1 MHSDFLTADRDSL
14 YLLPP
19 SVQDWLP
26 VNHLARFIV
35 DIVAQ
40 LDLTPLRGAY
50 DGRGCKAYDPEML
63 LGLLFYGYATGTFS
77 SRKLELATYESI
89 AFRYIAGNSHPDH
102 DTIANFRKRFL
113 VELKPLFIQIL
124 RLAHEMNILKLGKIS
139 IDGTKIKANASKHQ
153 ALSWGHA
160 CKLEKQLK
168 AEVDSLLR
176 QAELADQST
185 IADGMSIPE
194 ELERREIRLEAIAKA
209 KREIE
214 HRAEERYA
222 KEKAEHEAKLAER
235 ERKAQ
240 ERGKKPGGKPPKAPE
255 PGVKD
260 KDQVNLT
267 DEESRIMPVSGGGFM
282 QAYNAQASVDLDT
295 MLIVGVHVTQHTN
308 DKLEL
313 QPAFD
318 ELKKLPAKLGKVT
331 EATADAGYFSETNVG
346 LCDTEEI
353 IPYIAAGR
361 ESHNQTLADR
371 FSEPEPIAE
380 DADAVTKMKHRL
392 KTKEGKALYAQRK
405 CTVEP
410 VFGVIKSV
418 MGFRQFM
425 LRGIESVRGEWDLVS
440 IAWNLKRLQVL
451 SQTMP
456 SR

>member
-1 MHSDFLTADRDSL
+1 MHSDFLSADRDSL

-40 LDLTPLRGAY
+40 LDLTPLRDAY

-89 AFRYIAGNSHPDH
+89 AFRYIAGNTHPDH

-113 VELKPLFIQIL
+113 VELKPLFMQIL
-124 RLAHEMNILKLGKIS
+124 SLAHAMNILKIGKIS

-222 KEKAEHEAKLAER
+222 KEKAEYEKKLAD
-235 ERKAQ
+235 RKRKSQ
-240 ERGKKPGGKPPKAPE
+240 ETGKQPRGKTPQAPE

-282 QAYNAQASVDLDT
+282 QAYNAQASVDFPAPVAPRMARVFPGST
-295 MLIVGVHVTQHTN
+295 VKLISSRSIPP
-308 DKLEL
+308 
-313 QPAFD
+313 PAF
-318 ELKKLPAKLGKVT
+318 L
-331 EATADAGYFSETNVG
+331 
-346 LCDTEEI
+346 
-353 IPYIAAGR
+353 
-361 ESHNQTLADR
+361 
-371 FSEPEPIAE
+371 
-380 DADAVTKMKHRL
+380 
-392 KTKEGKALYAQRK
+392 
-405 CTVEP
+405 
-410 VFGVIKSV
+410 
-418 MGFRQFM
+418 
-425 LRGIESVRGEWDLVS
+425 
-440 IAWNLKRLQVL
+440 
-451 SQTMP
+451 
-456 SR
+456 

>member
-1 MHSDFLTADRDSL
+1 MRLSIGLKSD
-14 YLLPP
+14 
-19 SVQDWLP
+19 
-26 VNHLARFIV
+26 
-35 DIVAQ
+35 
-40 LDLTPLRGAY
+40 
-50 DGRGCKAYDPEML
+50 
-63 LGLLFYGYATGTFS
+63 
-77 SRKLELATYESI
+77 
-89 AFRYIAGNSHPDH
+89 
-102 DTIANFRKRFL
+102 
-113 VELKPLFIQIL
+113 
-124 RLAHEMNILKLGKIS
+124 
-139 IDGTKIKANASKHQ
+139 TKK
-153 ALSWGHA
+153 
-160 CKLEKQLK
+160 
-168 AEVDSLLR
+168 
-176 QAELADQST
+176 
-185 IADGMSIPE
+185 
-194 ELERREIRLEAIAKA
+194 
-209 KREIE
+209 
-214 HRAEERYA
+214 
-222 KEKAEHEAKLAER
+222 KAEHEKKLADR
-235 ERKAQ
+235 ERKSQ
-240 ERGKKPGGKPPKAPE
+240 ETGKQPRGKTPKAPE

-371 FSEPEPIAE
+371 FSEPEPIGE

-418 MGFRQFM
+418 MGFRQFL
-425 LRGIESVRGEWDLVS
+425 LRGIESVKGEWDLVS

-451 SQTMP
+451 SRTMA
-456 SR
+456 

>member
-1 MHSDFLTADRDSL
+1 MHSDFLIADRDSL

-40 LDLTPLRGAY
+40 LDLTPLRDAY
-50 DGRGCKAYDPEML
+50 AGRGCKAYDPEML
-63 LGLLFYGYATGTFS
+63 LALLFYGYATGTFS
-77 SRKLELATYESI
+77 SRKLELATHESI
-89 AFRYIAGNSHPDH
+89 AFRYITGNSHPDH

-113 VELKPLFIQIL
+113 VELKPLFVQIL
-124 RLAHEMNILKLGKIS
+124 TLAHEMKILKVGKIS

-153 ALSWGHA
+153 ALSWGYA

-168 AEVDSLLR
+168 AEVESLLR
-176 QAELADQST
+176 QAEQADQST
-185 IADGMSIPE
+185 ISDGMSIPE
-194 ELERREIRLEAIAKA
+194 ELERREKRLEAIARA

-214 HRAEERYA
+214 HRAEERYE
-222 KEKAEHEAKLAER
+222 KEKVEHEKKLADR
-235 ERKAQ
+235 ERKAK

-255 PGVKD
+255 PGVED

-282 QAYNAQASVDLDT
+282 QAYNAQASVDIDT

-308 DKLEL
+308 DKLEI
-313 QPAFD
+313 QPALD
-318 ELKKLPAKLGKVT
+318 ELNRLPEKLGKVT
-331 EATADAGYFSETNVG
+331 EATADAGYFSETNVV
-346 LCDTEEI
+346 LCEKADIT
-353 IPYIAAGR
+353 PYIAAGR
-361 ESHNQTLADR
+361 ESHNQSLADR

-380 DADAVTKMKHRL
+380 DADAVTQMKHRL
-392 KTKEGKALYAQRK
+392 KTKDGKALYAKRK

-418 MGFRQFM
+418 LGFRQFL
-425 LRGIESVRGEWDLVS
+425 LRGIENVKGEWDLVS
-440 IAWNLKRLQVL
+440 IAWNLKRLNVL
-451 SQTMP
+451 HQTMA
-456 SR
+456 

>member
-1 MHSDFLTADRDSL
+1 MHSDFLTPDRDSL

-40 LDLTPLRGAY
+40 LDLTSLRDAY
-50 DGRGCKAYDPEML
+50 AGRGCKAYDPEML

-89 AFRYIAGNSHPDH
+89 AFRYIAGNTHPDH

-113 VELKPLFIQIL
+113 FELKPLFIQIL
-124 RLAHEMNILKLGKIS
+124 SLAHEMNIFKIGKIS

-168 AEVDSLLR
+168 AEVESLLR
-176 QAELADQST
+176 QAEQADQST
-185 IADGMSIPE
+185 IPDGMSIPE
-194 ELERREIRLEAIAKA
+194 ELERREKRLEAIAKA

-214 HRAEERYA
+214 HRAEERYV
-222 KEKAEHEAKLAER
+222 KEKAEHEKKLAER
-235 ERKAQ
+235 ERKRQ
-240 ERGKKPGGKPPKAPE
+240 ETGKQPRGKTPKAPE

-267 DEESRIMPVSGGGFM
+267 DVESRIMPVSGGGFM
-282 QAYNAQASVDLDT
+282 QAYNAQASVDIDT
-295 MLIVGVHVTQHTN
+295 MLLVGVHVSQQAN
-308 DKLEL
+308 DKEEIKPALAEL
-313 QPAFD
+313 SR
-318 ELKKLPAKLGKVT
+318 LPAKLGKVI
-331 EATADAGYFSETNVG
+331 EATADAGYFSKTNVD
-346 LCDTEEI
+346 LCEDEDIT
-353 IPYIAAGR
+353 PYIAAGR

-392 KTKEGKALYAQRK
+392 KTKNGKAFYAQRK
-405 CTVEP
+405 CTIEP
-410 VFGVIKSV
+410 VFGIIKSV
-418 MGFRQFM
+418 LGFRQFL

-440 IAWNLKRLQVL
+440 IAFNLKRLQVL
-451 SQTMP
+451 SRTMA
-456 SR
+456 

>member
-1 MHSDFLTADRDSL
+1 MHSDFLVADRDSL

-26 VNHLARFIV
+26 VNHLARFVV

-40 LDLTPLRGAY
+40 LDLTPLRDAY
-50 DGRGCKAYDPEML
+50 AGRGCKAYDPEML
-63 LGLLFYGYATGTFS
+63 LSLLFYGYATGTFS

-89 AFRYIAGNSHPDH
+89 AFRYITGNSHPDH

-113 VELKPLFIQIL
+113 SELKPFFIQIL
-124 RLAHEMNILKLGKIS
+124 TLAHEMKILQVGKIS

-153 ALSWGHA
+153 ALSWGYA
-160 CKLEKQLK
+160 SKIEKQLK

-185 IADGMSIPE
+185 IPDGMSIPE
-194 ELERREIRLEAIAKA
+194 ELERREKRLEAIARA

-240 ERGKKPGGKPPKAPE
+240 KSGKKPGGKPPKAPE
-255 PGVKD
+255 PKVND

-282 QAYNAQASVDLDT
+282 QAYNAQASVDIET

-308 DKLEL
+308 DKLEI
-313 QPAFD
+313 QPALD
-318 ELKKLPAKLGKVT
+318 ELKRLPEKLGKVT
-331 EATADAGYFSETNVG
+331 QATADAGYFSDTNVG
-346 LCDTEEI
+346 FCEI
-353 IPYIAAGR
+353 ADITPYIAAGR
-361 ESHNQTLADR
+361 ESHNQSLADR
-371 FSEPEPIAE
+371 FSEPEAIAE

-392 KTKEGKALYAQRK
+392 KTTDGKAHYAKRK

-418 MGFRQFM
+418 LGFRQFL
-425 LRGIESVRGEWDLVS
+425 LRGIENVKGEWDLVG
-440 IAWNLKRLQVL
+440 IAWNLKRLNMLRQI
-451 SQTMP
+451 TA
-456 SR
+456 

>member
-1 MHSDFLTADRDSL
+1 MHSDFLSADRDSL

-40 LDLTPLRGAY
+40 LDLTPLRDAY

-89 AFRYIAGNSHPDH
+89 AFRYIAGNTHPDH

-113 VELKPLFIQIL
+113 LELKPLFIQIL
-124 RLAHEMNILKLGKIS
+124 SLAHEMKILKIGKIS

-194 ELERREIRLEAIAKA
+194 ELERRETRLEAIAKA

-222 KEKAEHEAKLAER
+222 KEKAEYEKKLADR
-235 ERKAQ
+235 ERKSQ
-240 ERGKKPGGKPPKAPE
+240 ETGKQPRGKTPQAPE

-282 QAYNAQASVDLDT
+282 QAYNAQASVDIDT
-295 MLIVGVHVTQHTN
+295 LLIVGVHVSQHTN

-313 QPAFD
+313 QPALD
-318 ELKKLPAKLGKVT
+318 ELKRLPAKLGKVT
-331 EATADAGYFSETNVG
+331 QATADAGYFSDINVR
-346 LCDTEEI
+346 LCEKADI

-392 KTKEGKALYAQRK
+392 KTKQGKACYAQRK

-410 VFGVIKSV
+410 VFGIIKSV
-418 MGFRQFM
+418 LGFRQFL
-425 LRGIESVRGEWDLVS
+425 LRGIENVKGEWDLVS

-451 SQTMP
+451 SRTMV
-456 SR
+456 

>member
-1 MHSDFLTADRDSL
+1 MHSDFITADRDSL

-40 LDLTPLRGAY
+40 LDLTLLRDAY
-50 DGRGCKAYDPEML
+50 AGRGCKAYDPAML

-89 AFRYIAGNSHPDH
+89 AFRYIAGNTHPDH

-113 VELKPLFIQIL
+113 LELKPLFIQIL
-124 RLAHEMNILKLGKIS
+124 SLAHEMKILKIGKIS

-418 MGFRQFM
+418 MGFRQFL
-425 LRGIESVRGEWDLVS
+425 LRGIESVKGEWDLVS

-451 SQTMP
+451 SRTMA
-456 SR
+456 

>member
-1 MHSDFLTADRDSL
+1 M
-14 YLLPP
+14 
-19 SVQDWLP
+19 P

-40 LDLTPLRGAY
+40 LDLTPLRDAY
-50 DGRGCKAYDPEML
+50 AGRGCKAYDPEML

>member
-1 MHSDFLTADRDSL
+1 MHSDFLSADRDTL

-26 VNHLARFIV
+26 VNHLARFVV

-40 LDLTPLRGAY
+40 LDLTPLRDAY
-50 DGRGCKAYDPEML
+50 AGRGCKAYDPEML
-63 LGLLFYGYATGTFS
+63 LSLLFYGYATGTFS

-89 AFRYIAGNSHPDH
+89 AVRYITGNSHPDH

-113 VELKPLFIQIL
+113 AELKPFFIQIL
-124 RLAHEMNILKLGKIS
+124 TLAHEMNILKIGKIS

-168 AEVDSLLR
+168 EEVDSLLR
-176 QAELADQST
+176 QAEQADQSA
-185 IADGMSIPE
+185 IPDGMIIPE
-194 ELERREIRLEAIAKA
+194 ELERREKRLEAIARA
-209 KREIE
+209 KLEIE
-214 HRAEERYA
+214 RRADERYA
-222 KEKAEHEAKLAER
+222 KEQAEHEAKLAER
-235 ERKAQ
+235 ERKSQ
-240 ERGKKPGGKPPKAPE
+240 KSGKKPGGKPPKAPE
-255 PGVKD
+255 SGVKD
-260 KDQVNLT
+260 RDQVNLT

-295 MLIVGVHVTQHTN
+295 MLMVAVHVTQHTN

-318 ELKKLPAKLGKVT
+318 ELNKLPERLGKVT

-346 LCDTEEI
+346 LCEREKITT
-353 IPYIAAGR
+353 YIAVGR
-361 ESHNQTLADR
+361 ESHNQSLADR

-392 KTKEGKALYAQRK
+392 KTKDGKAVYAKRK

-418 MGFRQFM
+418 LGFRQFL
-425 LRGIESVRGEWDLVS
+425 LRGIENVRGEWDLVS
-440 IAWNLKRLQVL
+440 IAWNLKRLNVL
-451 SQTMP
+451 RQIIA
-456 SR
+456 

>member
-1 MHSDFLTADRDSL
+1 MHSDFITADRDSL

-40 LDLTPLRGAY
+40 LDLTLLRDAY
-50 DGRGCKAYDPEML
+50 AGRGCKAYDPAML

-89 AFRYIAGNSHPDH
+89 AFRYIAGNTHPDH

-113 VELKPLFIQIL
+113 LELKPLFIQIL
-124 RLAHEMNILKLGKIS
+124 SLAHEMKILKIGKIS

>member
-1 MHSDFLTADRDSL
+1 MHSDFLSADRDSL

-40 LDLTPLRGAY
+40 LDLTPLRDAY

-89 AFRYIAGNSHPDH
+89 AFRYIAGNTHPDH

-113 VELKPLFIQIL
+113 VELKPLFMQIL
-124 RLAHEMNILKLGKIS
+124 SLAHAMNILKIGKIS

-160 CKLEKQLK
+160 CKLEKELK

-185 IADGMSIPE
+185 IPDGMSIPE
-194 ELERREIRLEAIAKA
+194 ELERRETRLEAIAKA

-222 KEKAEHEAKLAER
+222 KEKAEYEKKLADR
-235 ERKAQ
+235 ERKSQ
-240 ERGKKPGGKPPKAPE
+240 ETGKQPRGKTPKAPE

-260 KDQVNLT
+260 RDQVNLT

-282 QAYNAQASVDLDT
+282 QAYNAQGSVDIDT
-295 MLIVGVHVTQHTN
+295 MLLVGVHVSQHAN
-308 DKLEL
+308 DKEEIKPALAEL
-313 QPAFD
+313 SR
-318 ELKKLPAKLGKVT
+318 LPAKLGKVV

-346 LCDTEEI
+346 FCETEKI

-361 ESHNQTLADR
+361 ESHNQSLVDR

-392 KTKEGKALYAQRK
+392 KTKQGKACYAQRK

-410 VFGVIKSV
+410 VFGIIKSV
-418 MGFRQFM
+418 LGFRQFL
-425 LRGIESVRGEWDLVS
+425 LRGIENVKGEWDLVS

-451 SQTMP
+451 SRTMV
-456 SR
+456 

>member
-1 MHSDFLTADRDSL
+1 MHSDFLSADRDSL

-40 LDLTPLRGAY
+40 LDLTPLRDAY

-89 AFRYIAGNSHPDH
+89 AFRYIAGNTHPDH

-113 VELKPLFIQIL
+113 VELKPLFMQIL
-124 RLAHEMNILKLGKIS
+124 SLAHAMNILKIGKIS

-160 CKLEKQLK
+160 CKLEKELK

-185 IADGMSIPE
+185 IPDGMSIPE
-194 ELERREIRLEAIAKA
+194 ELERRETRLEAIAKA

-222 KEKAEHEAKLAER
+222 KEKAEYEKKLAD
-235 ERKAQ
+235 RKRKSQ
-240 ERGKKPGGKPPKAPE
+240 ETGKQPRGKTPKAPE

-260 KDQVNLT
+260 RDQVNLT

-282 QAYNAQASVDLDT
+282 QAYNAQASVDIDT
-295 MLIVGVHVTQHTN
+295 LLIVGVHVSQHTN

-313 QPAFD
+313 QPALD
-318 ELKKLPAKLGKVT
+318 ELKRLPAKLGKVT
-331 EATADAGYFSETNVG
+331 QATADAGYFSDINVR
-346 LCDTEEI
+346 LCEKADI

-392 KTKEGKALYAQRK
+392 KTKQGKAFYAQRK

-410 VFGVIKSV
+410 VFGIIKSV
-418 MGFRQFM
+418 LGFRQFL
-425 LRGIESVRGEWDLVS
+425 LRGIENVKGEWDLVS

-451 SQTMP
+451 SRTMV
-456 SR
+456 

>member
-19 SVQDWLP
+19 SVQEWLP
-26 VNHLARFIV
+26 DNHLARFIV
-35 DIVAQ
+35 DIVGQ
-40 LDLTPLRGAY
+40 LDLTPLRDAY
-50 DGRGCKAYDPEML
+50 AGRGCKAYDPEML
-63 LGLLFYGYATGTFS
+63 LSLLFYGYATGTFS

-89 AFRYIAGNSHPDH
+89 AVRYITGNSHPDH

-113 VELKPLFIQIL
+113 VELKPFFIQIL
-124 RLAHEMNILKLGKIS
+124 TLAHEMKILKVGKIS

-160 CKLEKQLK
+160 SKIERKLK
-168 AEVDSLLR
+168 AEVDALLR
-176 QAELADQST
+176 QAELADQSG
-185 IADGMSIPE
+185 IPDGMSIPE
-194 ELERREIRLEAIAKA
+194 ELERREKRIEAIARA

-222 KEKAEHEAKLAER
+222 KEKTEHEAKLAER

-255 PGVKD
+255 SGVKD

-282 QAYNAQASVDLDT
+282 QAYNAQASVDIDT
-295 MLIVGVHVTQHTN
+295 MLMLGVHVSQHTN

-313 QPAFD
+313 QPALD
-318 ELKKLPAKLGKVT
+318 ELNRLPEMLGKVT
-331 EATADAGYFSETNVG
+331 EATADAGYFSETNVEV
-346 LCDTEEI
+346 CEKANIT
-353 IPYIAAGR
+353 PYIAAGR
-361 ESHNQTLADR
+361 ESHNQSLTER

-392 KTKEGKALYAQRK
+392 KTKDGKAFYAKRK

-418 MGFRQFM
+418 MGFRQFL
-425 LRGIESVRGEWDLVS
+425 LRGIENVKGEWNLVG
-440 IAWNLKRLQVL
+440 IAWNLKRLHVL
-451 SQTMP
+451 RQIMA
-456 SR
+456 

>member
-1 MHSDFLTADRDSL
+1 MHSDFLSADRDTL

-26 VNHLARFIV
+26 VNHLARFVV

-40 LDLTPLRGAY
+40 LDLTPLRDAY
-50 DGRGCKAYDPEML
+50 AGRGCKAYDPEML
-63 LGLLFYGYATGTFS
+63 LSLLFYGYATGTFS

-89 AFRYIAGNSHPDH
+89 AVRYITGNSHPDH

-113 VELKPLFIQIL
+113 AELKPFFIQIL
-124 RLAHEMNILKLGKIS
+124 TLAHEMNILKIGKIS

-168 AEVDSLLR
+168 EEVDSLLR
-176 QAELADQST
+176 QAEQADQSA
-185 IADGMSIPE
+185 IPDGMSIPE
-194 ELERREIRLEAIAKA
+194 ELERREKRLEAIARA
-209 KREIE
+209 KLEIE
-214 HRAEERYA
+214 RRADERYA
-222 KEKAEHEAKLAER
+222 KEQAEHEAKLAER
-235 ERKAQ
+235 ERKSQ
-240 ERGKKPGGKPPKAPE
+240 KSGKKPGGKPPKAPE
-255 PGVKD
+255 SGVKD
-260 KDQVNLT
+260 RDQVNLT

-295 MLIVGVHVTQHTN
+295 MLMVAVHVTQHTN

-318 ELKKLPAKLGKVT
+318 ELNKLPERLGKVT

-346 LCDTEEI
+346 LCEREKIT
-353 IPYIAAGR
+353 PYIAAGR
-361 ESHNQTLADR
+361 ESHNQSLADR

-392 KTKEGKALYAQRK
+392 KTKDGKAVYAKRK

-418 MGFRQFM
+418 LGFRQFL
-425 LRGIESVRGEWDLVS
+425 LRGIENVRGEWDLVS
-440 IAWNLKRLQVL
+440 IAWNLKRLNVL
-451 SQTMP
+451 RQIIA
-456 SR
+456 

>member
-1 MHSDFLTADRDSL
+1 MHSDFLVADRDSL

-19 SVQDWLP
+19 SVQEWLP
-26 VNHLARFIV
+26 TNHLARFIV

-40 LDLTPLRGAY
+40 LDLTPLRDAY
-50 DGRGCKAYDPEML
+50 AGRGCKAYDPAML
-63 LGLLFYGYATGTFS
+63 LTLLFYGYATGTFS

-89 AFRYIAGNSHPDH
+89 AVRYITGNSHPDH

-113 VELKPLFIQIL
+113 GELKPFFIQIL
-124 RLAHEMNILKLGKIS
+124 SLAHEMKILKIGKIS

-160 CKLEKQLK
+160 CKIEKQLK
-168 AEVDSLLR
+168 EEVDSLLR

-185 IADGMSIPE
+185 IPDGMSIPA
-194 ELERREIRLEAIAKA
+194 ELERREKRLEAIAKA
-209 KREIE
+209 KCEIE
-214 HRAEERYA
+214 RRAEERYE

-240 ERGKKPGGKPPKAPE
+240 ESGKKSRGKTPKAPE

-260 KDQVNLT
+260 RDQVNLT

-295 MLIVGVHVTQHTN
+295 MLMVAVHVTQHTN

-318 ELKKLPAKLGKVT
+318 ELKKLPAKLGKVE
-331 EATADAGYFSETNVG
+331 EATADAGYFSEKNVE
-346 LCDTEEI
+346 LCETEEI
-353 IPYIAAGR
+353 VPYIAAGR
-361 ESHNQTLADR
+361 ESHNQSLADR
-371 FSEPEPIAE
+371 FSEPEPLAK
-380 DADAVTKMKHRL
+380 DADAVTTMKHRL
-392 KTKEGKALYAQRK
+392 KTKDGKAFYARRK

-418 MGFRQFM
+418 LGFRQFL
-425 LRGIESVRGEWDLVS
+425 LRGIENVTGEWNLVG
-440 IAWNLKRLQVL
+440 IAWNLKRLNVL
-451 SQTMP
+451 RQIMA
-456 SR
+456 

>member
-1 MHSDFLTADRDSL
+1 MRSDFLTADRDSL

-26 VNHLARFIV
+26 ANHLARFVV

-40 LDLTPLRGAY
+40 LDLTPLRDAY
-50 DGRGCKAYDPEML
+50 AGRGCKAYDPAML
-63 LGLLFYGYATGTFS
+63 LTLLFYGYATGTFS

-89 AFRYIAGNSHPDH
+89 PVRYITGNRNPDH

-113 VELKPLFIQIL
+113 GELKPFFIQIL
-124 RLAHEMNILKLGKIS
+124 SLAHEMKILKIGKIS

-160 CKLEKQLK
+160 CKIEMQLK
-168 AEVDSLLR
+168 DEVDSLLR

-185 IADGMSIPE
+185 IPDGMTIPE
-194 ELERREIRLEAIAKA
+194 ELERREKRLEAIARA
-209 KREIE
+209 KCEIE
-214 HRAEERYA
+214 RRAEERYE
-222 KEKAEHEAKLAER
+222 KEKAEHEKKLAER
-235 ERKAQ
+235 ERKSQ
-240 ERGKKPGGKPPKAPE
+240 KSGKKPGGKPPKPPE

-260 KDQVNLT
+260 RDQVNLT
-267 DEESRIMPVSGGGFM
+267 DEESRIMPVSGGGFI

-295 MLIVGVHVTQHTN
+295 MLMVAVHVTQHTN
-308 DKLEL
+308 DKLEI

-318 ELKKLPAKLGKVT
+318 ELNKLPESLGKVT

-346 LCDTEEI
+346 LCEKENIT
-353 IPYIAAGR
+353 PYIAAGR
-361 ESHNQTLADR
+361 ESHNQSLADR
-371 FSEPEPIAE
+371 FSEPEPIEE

-392 KTKEGKALYAQRK
+392 KTKDGKALYAKRK

-418 MGFRQFM
+418 LGFRQFL
-425 LRGIESVRGEWDLVS
+425 LRGIENVRGEWDLVS
-440 IAWNLKRLQVL
+440 IAWNLKRLNVL
-451 SQTMP
+451 RQITV
-456 SR
+456 

>member
-1 MHSDFLTADRDSL
+1 MHSDFLSADRDSL

-40 LDLTPLRGAY
+40 LDLTPLRDAY
-50 DGRGCKAYDPEML
+50 AGRGCKAYDPEML

-214 HRAEERYA
+214 HR
-222 KEKAEHEAKLAER
+222 
-235 ERKAQ
+235 
-240 ERGKKPGGKPPKAPE
+240 APE

-418 MGFRQFM
+418 MGFRQFL
-425 LRGIESVRGEWDLVS
+425 LRGIESVKGEWDLVS

-451 SQTMP
+451 SRTMA
-456 SR
+456 